1 MDNSPEYI
9 KMCEKAVEIQKGWE
23 PIGGDWIIHDYRGT
37 TGLPL
42 TVEQQVWGSD
52 DTKWNR
58 TEILC
63 YRPSG
68 SKDFFVSTDGNDS
81 HVTSAKDL
89 LKHHVIFLPR
99 QDQLQKMVDIV
110 TSEDFAEKKLLELT
124 EHHKVILKIWFVK
137 NPKLHY
143 DIEKFYWKIQPYFSQ
158 IKAIFIKQNI
168 AEVEVFVV
176 SQKPKDIE
184 KKIKN
189 IFVKKPESITFK
201 AISEEEAKKIIKQD
215 KDILSSPE
223 NFIVIYDP
231 EKKFAKSM
239 HKGDKKA

>member
-89 LKHHVIFLPR
+89 LKHHVVFLPR
-99 QDQLQKMVDIV
+99 QDQLQEMVGSPAWDYKFSEFSNWLDIEPGLSIFNSV
-110 TSEDFAEKKLLELT
+110 TSMEQLWLA
-124 EHHKVILKIWFVK
+124 FVMK
-137 NPKLHY
+137 
-143 DIEKFYWKIQPYFSQ
+143 EKFNKVWNGEDWV
-158 IKAIFIKQNI
+158 AN
-168 AEVEVFVV
+168 
-176 SQKPKDIE
+176 E
-184 KKIKN
+184 KN
-189 IFVKKPESITFK
+189 
-201 AISEEEAKKIIKQD
+201 D
-215 KDILSSPE
+215 K
-223 NFIVIYDP
+223 
-231 EKKFAKSM
+231 
-239 HKGDKKA
+239 